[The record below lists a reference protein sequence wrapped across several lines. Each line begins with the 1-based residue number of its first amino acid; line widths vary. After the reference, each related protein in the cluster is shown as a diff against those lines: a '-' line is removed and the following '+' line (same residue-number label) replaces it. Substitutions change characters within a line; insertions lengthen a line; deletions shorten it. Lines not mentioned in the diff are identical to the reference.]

1 MRLCK
6 RHRFTTSLFCVVSP
20 KKSKILIFRVG
31 NITTDLFAMQE
42 LPEKV
47 LGQILKDRFTISGL
61 MVKNLLIENYSLD
74 KQFEF
79 LNHIFLFW
87 DDLIFPF
94 YCRFFEKMY
103 VPNSN
108 WGNSVWLTSHL
119 QDIIMDLYPNF
130 YEDCTVQVK
139 DHWKQCRDSL
149 EACSL
154 VSLQY
159 KIRWPLNIVITEE
172 HIAVY
177 KELFQFILTVK
188 WALYTINHLSFT
200 GSVMMFQSR
209 RSDRDWSLTKR
220 W

>member
-1 MRLCK
+1 
-6 RHRFTTSLFCVVSP
+6 
-20 KKSKILIFRVG
+20 
-31 NITTDLFAMQE
+31 
-42 LPEKV
+42 
-47 LGQILKDRFTISGL
+47 
-61 MVKNLLIENYSLD
+61 
-74 KQFEF
+74 
-79 LNHIFLFW
+79 
-87 DDLIFPF
+87 
-94 YCRFFEKMY
+94 
-103 VPNSN
+103 
-108 WGNSVWLTSHL
+108 
-119 QDIIMDLYPNF
+119 MDLYPNF